1 MINDKQKSKIKYGN
15 GWIDTPSLPQQMADA
30 ELHAWAP
37 VESKSVELFTLTHS
51 VMVWTHKQRV
61 RWPGRQ

>member
-37 VESKSVELFTLTHS
+37 VESKSAELFTLTNS
-51 VMVWTHKQRV
+51 VMV
-61 RWPGRQ
+61 